1 MVILKY
7 YIFQMERKKTML
19 NIEKQD
25 SCKQIIRRIKFHIW
39 IILFWSIAL
48 FQKYERD
55 DIFPD

>member
-7 YIFQMERKKTML
+7 YIFQMERKKNML

-25 SCKQIIRRIKFHIW
+25 SYKQIIRRIKFHIW
-39 IILFWSIAL
+39 IILFWSTAL

>member
-1 MVILKY
+1 
-7 YIFQMERKKTML
+7 MERKKTML

-25 SCKQIIRRIKFHIW
+25 SYKQIIRRIRFHIW
-39 IILFWSIAL
+39 IILFWSTAL